1 MDSDLFNVYEA
12 IVRWGALSPLCFA
25 LNWHILTFEVE
36 YVSCMDKQKAPVWY
50 KRRRN
55 WVIAV
60 VLVILFFVIRKAT
73 SGSSAP
79 RETATVSRGTVKEE
93 LVLSG
98 ELKATA
104 NATMAFNQS
113 GTVSWVGVKVGDSVK
128 KGQALIKLD
137 TTSTNAAYQQ
147 ARSNLLAAE
156 ANVNY
161 VHDNLKNKS
170 DSETY
175 SEKNTRVAA
184 EVAHDNAYN
193 TMLAAQKTL
202 RDGSIYAPFAG
213 IVAQLTNES
222 AGVNVTAGAPQIN
235 IVNPTT
241 LYFSVNADQTDV
253 SHLHVGDTAV
263 IALDSF
269 LDEHITGVVSDIS
282 FTPSTADSGT
292 VYPVRVTLS
301 VDNSTYKYKVGMTG
315 DTTFTL
321 SQKENVLSVPAKFV
335 KSDKEGKYVYIDSK
349 NTKKYIKV
357 GIEGDDKTEI
367 QGDISEGTVVYD

>member
-1 MDSDLFNVYEA
+1 VIERVPHVA
-12 IVRWGALSPLCFA
+12 PLCFA
-25 LNWHILTFEVE
+25 NNWHILS
-36 YVSCMDKQKAPVWY
+36 YRGKIQSLMDKQKTPVWY
-50 KRRRN
+50 KRRRTFLI
-55 WVIAV
+55 VI
-60 VLVILFFVIRKAT
+60 VLIILFFGVRKLT
-73 SGSSAP
+73 SGSSVA
-79 RETATVSRGTVKEE
+79 RETATVSRSTVKEE

-98 ELKATA
+98 ELKATSNA
-104 NATMAFNQS
+104 NIAFNQS

-128 KGQALIKLD
+128 KGQALIQLD

-161 VHDNLKNKS
+161 VHDNLKNKD
-170 DSETY
+170 DSETF

-184 EVAHDNAYN
+184 EVAHDNTYN
-193 TMLAAQKTL
+193 AMLAAQKTL

-213 IVAQLTNES
+213 IVAQITNES
-222 AGVNVTAGAPQIN
+222 AGVNVTAGVSQIT

-253 SHLHVGDTAV
+253 AHLHIGDKATIV
-263 IALDSF
+263 LDSF
-269 LDEHITGVVSDIS
+269 LDENITGVVSDVS

-292 VYPVRVTLS
+292 VYPVRLTMS
-301 VDNSTYKYKVGMTG
+301 VDNSNYKYKVGMTG
-315 DTTFTL
+315 DTSFTL
-321 SQKENVLSVPAKFV
+321 SQKENTLSVPVKFV

-349 NTKKYIKV
+349 NTKKYVTV
-357 GIEGDDKTEI
+357 GIEGNEKIEI

>member
-1 MDSDLFNVYEA
+1 M
-12 IVRWGALSPLCFA
+12 
-25 LNWHILTFEVE
+25 
-36 YVSCMDKQKAPVWY
+36 QKEKNPVWY

-55 WVIAV
+55 YIIAV
-60 VLVILFFVIRKAT
+60 ALISLFFIVRRVT

-79 RETATVSRGTVKEE
+79 RETSTVSRGTVKEE

-98 ELKATA
+98 EMKALS
-104 NATMAFNQS
+104 NASIAFNQS

-128 KGQALIKLD
+128 KGQALIQLD

-147 ARSNLLAAE
+147 ARSSLLAAE

-161 VHDNLKNKS
+161 VHDNLKNKN
-170 DSETY
+170 DSETF

-184 EVAHDNAYN
+184 EVTHDNAYN
-193 TMLAAQKTL
+193 AMLAAQKTL
-202 RDGSIYAPFAG
+202 RDGVIRAPFMG
-213 IVAQLTNES
+213 IVAQITNES
-222 AGVNVTAGAPQIN
+222 AGVNVTAGVPQIT

-253 SHLHVGDTAV
+253 SHLHLGDKATIV
-263 IALDSF
+263 LDSF
-269 LDEHITGVVSDIS
+269 LDENITGVVSDIS

-292 VYPVRVTLS
+292 VYPVRLALS
-301 VDNSTYKYKVGMTG
+301 VDNNDYKYKVGMTG

-321 SQKENVLSVPAKFV
+321 SQKENTLFVPAKFV

-349 NTKKYIKV
+349 NTKKYVKV

-367 QGDISEGTVVYD
+367 QGDIVDGTVVYD